1 MKLHPDSA
9 IDIDRSWSRWLF
21 ASLLVSLLILPLFEE
36 FYAGKALLLVGHSIT
51 LTVAALVTRPKLR
64 MLALT
69 MLVVALPTS
78 WATLFVD
85 SPQIFVI
92 HCLLGSVI
100 YWATGGVIVLLVVRS
115 HQVTIDSIFAS
126 LSAYLLFGMAWALT
140 YWGIYAVAPDSFSS
154 ITDKVLLQ
162 SSVHRS
168 AITFSHFIY
177 YSFVTMSTLGYGDI
191 TPIDRITRTLS
202 WVQSVTGQ
210 FYVAVIIAWLVSA
223 LPRRASETR

>member
-1 MKLHPDSA
+1 MKPYPDSA
-9 IDIDRSWSRWLF
+9 FDLDRSWSRWLF

-36 FYAGKALLLVGHSIT
+36 LYAGQALLLVGHSIT
-51 LTVAALVTRPKLR
+51 LTVAALATRSKLR

-85 SPQIFVI
+85 SPQIFVV
-92 HCLLGSVI
+92 HCLLASAV
-100 YWATGGVIVLLVVRS
+100 YWVTGGVIVLFVIRS
-115 HQVTIDSIFAS
+115 HQVTIDSVFAA
-126 LSAYLLFGMAWALT
+126 LSAYLLFGLAWALT
-140 YWGIYAVAPDSFSS
+140 YWGIYTVAPDAFSS
-154 ITDKVLLQ
+154 ITDKEPFQ
-162 SSVHRS
+162 ISTDRS

-210 FYVAVIIAWLVSA
+210 FYVAVIIAWLISA
-223 LPRRASETR
+223 LPQPTREAK